1 MMCLLIRIAIFS
13 VWGGVKIDNCVTI
26 SHGVK
31 ILTSGLD
38 TSDYP
43 NKCIC
48 KNREHIQAPVHI
60 GEGVWLCAGSL
71 VMPGVTIAPK
81 IIVAAG
87 SVVTKNLDREG
98 WLYAG
103 IPAKPI
109 KSFLK

>member
-13 VWGGVKIDNCVTI
+13 VWGGVKI
-26 SHGVK
+26 
-31 ILTSGLD
+31 
-38 TSDYP
+38 
-43 NKCIC
+43 
-48 KNREHIQAPVHI
+48 
-60 GEGVWLCAGSL
+60 
-71 VMPGVTIAPK
+71 VTIAPK

>member
-1 MMCLLIRIAIFS
+1 M
-13 VWGGVKIDNCVTI
+13 
-26 SHGVK
+26 
-31 ILTSGLD
+31 
-38 TSDYP
+38 
-43 NKCIC
+43 
-48 KNREHIQAPVHI
+48 
-60 GEGVWLCAGSL
+60 

>member
-1 MMCLLIRIAIFS
+1 MC
-13 VWGGVKIDNCVTI
+13 GGVKIDNCVTI

-60 GEGVWLCAGSL
+60 GEGVWLCAGS
-71 VMPGVTIAPK
+71 
-81 IIVAAG
+81 
-87 SVVTKNLDREG
+87 VVTKNLDREG